1 MEGDAILSFGMRLIL
16 ASASPRR
23 AELLTAAGFTFE
35 LCAADV
41 DERVRPGE
49 APREYVARLASEKA
63 ARAYEKVVGP
73 AEAGHYGQGVGPAE
87 AGHRVQGV
95 VHTEGVAHPEGAVH
109 KEGVVPGFS
118 RAVRSDRRTG
128 DPRPDVLIIAAD
140 TAVIVDGRIL
150 GKPVDQADAT
160 RMIRQLSGRA
170 HVVLTGVGARGPAFD
185 RVVVEETRVEFARLT
200 DEQVAWYVATGE
212 GMDKAGGYAIQG
224 LASRFI
230 PRIEGSYTN
239 VVGLPVT
246 AVDELIR
253 AAERGMPAVASG
265 R

>member
-35 LCAADV
+35 VCATDL

-49 APREYVARLASEKA
+49 APREYVARLAREKA
-63 ARAYEKVVGP
+63 AQAYERLVGP
-73 AEAGHYGQGVGPAE
+73 AEAGHYTAGAGQ
-87 AGHRVQGV
+87 RVEQ
-95 VHTEGVAHPEGAVH
+95 
-109 KEGVVPGFS
+109 GVVPGFS
-118 RAVRSDRRTG
+118 RADGADRRTG
-128 DPRPDVLIIAAD
+128 DPLPDVLIIAAD

-150 GKPVDQADAT
+150 GKPVDQSDAT
-160 RMIRQLSGRA
+160 RMMRQLSGRT
-170 HVVLTGVGARGPAFD
+170 HVVLTGVAARGAAFD
-185 RVVVEETRVEFARLT
+185 RVVVEETQVEFARLT

-230 PRIEGSYTN
+230 PRIAGSYTN
-239 VVGLPVT
+239 VVGLPVA

-253 AAERGMPAVASG
+253 AAERGVPTVASG

>member
-23 AELLTAAGFTFE
+23 AELLAAAGFTFE
-35 LCAADV
+35 VCATDV

-49 APREYVARLASEKA
+49 SPREYVARLAREKA
-63 ARAYEKVVGP
+63 ARAYERLVGP
-73 AEAGHYGQGVGPAE
+73 AE
-87 AGHRVQGV
+87 
-95 VHTEGVAHPEGAVH
+95 GADFTQ
-109 KEGVVPGFS
+109 GVVPGFS
-118 RAVRSDRRTG
+118 RADRADRRTDVPG
-128 DPRPDVLIIAAD
+128 PDVLIVAAD

-150 GKPVDQADAT
+150 GKPVDPSDAT
-160 RMIRQLSGRA
+160 RMLRQLSGRA
-170 HVVLTGVGARGPAFD
+170 HVVLTGVGVRGAAFD
-185 RVVVEETRVEFARLT
+185 RVVVEETRVEFAGLT

-239 VVGLPVT
+239 VVGLPVA
-246 AVDELIR
+246 AVNELIR
-253 AAERGMPAVASG
+253 AAERGVRAVASG